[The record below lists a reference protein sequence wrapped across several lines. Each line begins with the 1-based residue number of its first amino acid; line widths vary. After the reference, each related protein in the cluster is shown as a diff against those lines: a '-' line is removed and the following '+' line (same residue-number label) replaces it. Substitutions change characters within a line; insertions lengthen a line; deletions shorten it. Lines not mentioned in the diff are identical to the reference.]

1 MNDENDKLY
10 KKKYIIAI
18 YDRDDE
24 TLKYL
29 FNNLTEMCKTFGW
42 EVNRKNMNRIQVNMY
57 RALKRPDH
65 RINLFRGQGYRAYI
79 VDITEDN
86 E

>member
-1 MNDENDKLY
+1 MNDEDERLY
-10 KKKYIIAI
+10 KKKYVIAI
-18 YDRDDE
+18 YERDDE

-29 FNNLTEMCKTFGW
+29 FNNLTELCEALGW

-57 RALKRPDH
+57 RALKRPNH
-65 RINLFRGQGYRAYI
+65 QFNLFRHQGYRVYI
-79 VDITEDN
+79 VDITEDD

>member
-1 MNDENDKLY
+1 VNDEDERLY

-29 FNNLTEMCKTFGW
+29 FNNLTEMCEALGW

-65 RINLFRGQGYRAYI
+65 RFNLFRGQGYRVYI
-79 VDITEDN
+79 VDIIEND

>member
-1 MNDENDKLY
+1 MNDEEVRLY
-10 KKKYIIAI
+10 KKKYIVAI

-24 TLKYL
+24 TLRYL
-29 FNNLTEMCKTFGW
+29 FDNLTEMCKTLGW

-65 RINLFRGQGYRAYI
+65 RLNLFRGQGYRVYI
-79 VDITEDN
+79 IDITEDD

>member
-1 MNDENDKLY
+1 MNDEDERLY

-29 FNNLTEMCKTFGW
+29 FNNLTEMCEALGW

-65 RINLFRGQGYRAYI
+65 RLNLFRGQGYRAYI
-79 VDITEDN
+79 IDITEDY

>member
-1 MNDENDKLY
+1 MNDEEEKLY

-29 FNNLTEMCKTFGW
+29 LNNLTEMCEALGW

-65 RINLFRGQGYRAYI
+65 RFNLFRGQGYRAYI
-79 VDITEDN
+79 IDITEND

>member
-1 MNDENDKLY
+1 MNNEDERLY

-29 FNNLTEMCKTFGW
+29 FNNLTEMCKELGW

-65 RINLFRGQGYRAYI
+65 RLNLFRSQGYRAYI
-79 VDITEDN
+79 VDITEDD

>member
-1 MNDENDKLY
+1 MNDEEVRLY
-10 KKKYIIAI
+10 KRKYIVAI

-24 TLKYL
+24 TLRYL
-29 FNNLTEMCKTFGW
+29 FDNLTEMCKILGW

-65 RINLFRGQGYRAYI
+65 RLNLFRGQGYRAYI
-79 VDITEDN
+79 IDITEDD